1 MIEIIFNTIV
11 GAIVGISTILIL
23 KLVVLK
29 NYKKK

>member
-11 GAIVGISTILIL
+11 GTVVGISTIIIL

-29 NYKKK
+29 NYNKK